1 MVNKVLNK
9 TKVKIYAD
17 GASIKEF
24 KKFNKLKIIKGFTTN
39 PSLMKKNKIIS
50 YKNFAIQVSKIV
62 APKPISFE
70 VITDDLNEMYDQAM
84 TISSWNK
91 NIFVKIPIV
100 NSRGV
105 STINVITKLLSKNIK
120 CNVTAIFDIS
130 QLKPFKLI
138 EKTRTKL
145 ILSVFCGRIADSGIN
160 PILKVRKFL
169 KKFKK
174 NKKIE
179 ILWASTREPFSII
192 NADNIGCHIITVP
205 TEMLPKLKLFGK
217 NNIQYSLETAKAFL
231 KDAQNSKYII
241 K

>member
-91 NIFVKIPIV
+91 KYLCK
-100 NSRGV
+100 NS
-105 STINVITKLLSKNIK
+105 N
-120 CNVTAIFDIS
+120 S
-130 QLKPFKLI
+130 QQTS
-138 EKTRTKL
+138 E
-145 ILSVFCGRIADSGIN
+145 
-160 PILKVRKFL
+160 
-169 KKFKK
+169 
-174 NKKIE
+174 
-179 ILWASTREPFSII
+179 
-192 NADNIGCHIITVP
+192 
-205 TEMLPKLKLFGK
+205 
-217 NNIQYSLETAKAFL
+217 
-231 KDAQNSKYII
+231 
-241 K
+241 